1 MTRGKFIT
9 FEGAEGVGKS
19 TQIALL
25 KSKLEALGIPLV
37 VSREPG
43 GTGGGKLI
51 RELLLKG
58 DVSRWTAKTEALLMA
73 ADRAQHAE
81 ELVIPNL
88 EAGTWVILDRFYD
101 SSVAYQGAGRGIG
114 VEKVKELQ
122 RFAVGNLKPD
132 LTILLDM
139 DLDVSLKRA
148 LAREGGSTD
157 AEDRFERMDKS
168 FHQTLKQTFLQL
180 AAEETDRFEIFDAG
194 RAVEP
199 IADDIWNTVKI
210 RFDLDHA

>member
-25 KSKLEALGIPLV
+25 KEKLENQGISLV

-43 GTGGGKLI
+43 GTAGGKLI

-73 ADRAQHAE
+73 ADRAQHVE
-81 ELVIPNL
+81 ELVRPNL
-88 EAGTWVILDRFYD
+88 ESGTWMILDRYYD
-101 SSVAYQGAGRGIG
+101 SSIAYQGAGRGIG
-114 VEKVKELQ
+114 IEKVRALQ
-122 RFAVGNLKPD
+122 EFATDGLRPD

-148 LAREGGSTD
+148 LSREGDNSD

-168 FHQTLKQTFLQL
+168 FHQTLKQTFLDL
-180 AAEETDRFEIFDAG
+180 ASKEQDRFKVVDAG
-194 RAVEP
+194 RNIEV
-199 IADDIWNTVKI
+199 IADDIWSIVQK
-210 RFDLDHA
+210 RFELSS